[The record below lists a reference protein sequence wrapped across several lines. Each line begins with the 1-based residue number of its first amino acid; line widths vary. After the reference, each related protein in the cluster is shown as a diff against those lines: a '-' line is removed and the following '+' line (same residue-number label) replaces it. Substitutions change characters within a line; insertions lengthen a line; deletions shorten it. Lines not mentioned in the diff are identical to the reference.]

1 MRGSASGRGTVKK
14 LRDTPAHYPI
24 RAVSKLTGV
33 AIDTLRAWERRHSA
47 VMPIRDD
54 RGRMYTDADI
64 ARLRL
69 LRGAVEHGHSIGRLA
84 PLTDAELR
92 QLAAAGASAVSEVDP
107 PRRTPIDTAALT
119 AALQKYDAT
128 AIDQQISRL
137 ASVLPSLE
145 LLRDVLMPVLA
156 QVGDDWHRGPAR
168 IAHEHLMSS
177 TIRNILGSFLRLYAR
192 PEVSTRLLFAT
203 PAGERHEIGTLG
215 AAMLAASSGLGV
227 AYLGPDLPAR
237 EIVAS
242 VKPAGAQVLVLGLT
256 ATSKAKAQE
265 RELRAIVHDLPAA
278 VELWAGGRGAVR
290 HTAVISPRGLV
301 LRDYDAYQ
309 QELVRLGGRIG

>member
-1 MRGSASGRGTVKK
+1 VSKTRETSAS
-14 LRDTPAHYPI
+14 YPI
-24 RAVSKLTGV
+24 RAVSRLTGIG
-33 AIDTLRAWERRHSA
+33 IDTLRAWERRHGA
-47 VMPIRDD
+47 VTPFRDD

-69 LRGAVEHGHSIGRLA
+69 LRGAVEHGHTIGRLA
-84 PLTDAELR
+84 GLTDAELR
-92 QLAAAGASAVSEVDP
+92 HLAAAGASGVSEVAST
-107 PRRTPIDTAALT
+107 RRAPIDTAALT

-137 ASVLPSLE
+137 ASVLPPLD

-156 QVGDDWHRGPAR
+156 QVGDDWHRGQAR

-177 TIRNILGSFLRLYAR
+177 TMRNILGSFLRLYAR
-192 PEVSTRLLFAT
+192 PEASPRLLFAT
-203 PAGERHEIGTLG
+203 LAGDRHEIGTLG

-237 EIVAS
+237 EIVES

-256 ATSKAKAQE
+256 ATSAGKE
-265 RELRAIVHDLPAA
+265 RELRTIVRDLPKE
-278 VELWAGGRGAVR
+278 VELWAGGRGAAR
-290 HTAVISPRGLV
+290 HASIITSRGLV
-301 LRDYDAYQ
+301 FGDYAAYQ
-309 QELVRLGGRIG
+309 QELIRIGGRVA